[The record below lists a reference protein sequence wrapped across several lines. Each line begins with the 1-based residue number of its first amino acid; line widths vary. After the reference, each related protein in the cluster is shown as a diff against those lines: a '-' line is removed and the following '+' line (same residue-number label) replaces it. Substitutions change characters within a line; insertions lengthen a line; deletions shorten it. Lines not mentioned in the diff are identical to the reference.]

1 MKSYTELIESTPI
14 IRHVE
19 TTVTTGDLDYN
30 GTALEVEDAS
40 GNELF
45 HVVVDEKGEQQFLI
59 YPMQERVRIPL
70 QVLEE
75 VLLFAKKKVQV
86 AENLD

>member
-59 YPMQERVRIPL
+59 YPMQERVRMPL

>member
-1 MKSYTELIESTPI
+1 MKSYTELIEGTPL

-70 QVLEE
+70 HVLEE
-75 VLLFAKKKVQV
+75 VLLFAKKTVKV
-86 AENLD
+86 AEPLD

>member
-1 MKSYTELIESTPI
+1 MKSYAEMIEETPI

-19 TTVTTGDLDYN
+19 TTVSSGDLDYN

-45 HVVVDEKGEQQFLI
+45 HVVVDEKGEQQLLV
-59 YPMQERVRIPL
+59 YPVNERFRIPL
-70 QVLEE
+70 HVLEE
-75 VLLFAKKKVQV
+75 VLLFAKKTVKVADSV
-86 AENLD
+86 D

>member
-1 MKSYTELIESTPI
+1 MKSYTEMIESIPI

-59 YPMQERVRIPL
+59 YPMQERVRMPL
-70 QVLEE
+70 HVLEE
-75 VLLFAKKKVQV
+75 VLLFAKKTVKV
-86 AENLD
+86 AEPLD